1 MTGASADLRAGGY
14 GVSWLCGG
22 IVSGGLLIWLVT
34 LVGWDLRADRA
45 EQQLTALANISYGLI
60 GLMALVTLG
69 LTMRN
74 AIRNF
79 KGSVGAASLEAN
91 GAEHDA

>member
-1 MTGASADLRAGGY
+1 MTPPSADWRAWLY
-14 GVSWLCGG
+14 GVAWLGGG

-34 LVGWDLRADRA
+34 LIRWDWPADRA